1 MLPSEVYFRK
11 YPDYYYTKTF
21 TSPDGATIEFVM
33 VDTMIICGTVE
44 KEGEQPNHLMI
55 RKAEEEEWAW
65 IEEKLANSTADY
77 LVVGGH
83 YPVYSAGFHGPT
95 ERLVERMKPLLY
107 QYNVSAY
114 FSGHDHTLQHL
125 HEVTEDGEMD
135 YMVTGSATNSLNIRW
150 HKDDVPPGSLK
161 FWNADTVDGGFAA
174 VSVNKELLTFTF
186 ISGEGLEL
194 YQTTVKPR
202 SL

>member
-1 MLPSEVYFRK
+1 
-11 YPDYYYTKTF
+11 
-21 TSPDGATIEFVM
+21 
-33 VDTMIICGTVE
+33 
-44 KEGEQPNHLMI
+44 
-55 RKAEEEEWAW
+55 
-65 IEEKLANSTADY
+65 
-77 LVVGGH
+77 
-83 YPVYSAGFHGPT
+83 
-95 ERLVERMKPLLY
+95 MKPLLY
-107 QYNVSAY
+107 QYKVSAY